1 MIKQKT
7 IHLVLSKDDT
17 DIIAWKN
24 VLPSRTFNKFV
35 NEILIA
41 ESKGKIADIPYGFSS
56 VKEVAPIHCR
66 IVIKNGSALDYL
78 AKIPK
83 GQVSLSIKKI
93 IRKHIR
99 KNRTKTLR
107 LDLVIK
113 LLSDFKTK
121 IESKEPECVGLQD
134 KYRKLCD
141 CYDGALKN
149 LFNEIL
155 DCSKVADQNTSDSK
169 LKQIDVS
176 KIIDETFDKN
186 FNLQGD
192 KDLCTKMNF

>member
-1 MIKQKT
+1 MIKRKT
-7 IHLVLSKDDT
+7 IHLVLSIDDA

-24 VLPSRTFNKFV
+24 MLPPRTFNKFV
-35 NEILIA
+35 NDILIA
-41 ESKGKIADIPYGFSS
+41 ESKGKIAEVPYKFSS
-56 VKEVAPIHCR
+56 IKEVAPIHCR
-66 IVIKNGSALDYL
+66 IVIENGYALDYL

-121 IESKEPECVGLQD
+121 IESKESEYAGARD
-134 KYRKLCD
+134 KHRKLCD
-141 CYDGALKN
+141 CYDCALKAI
-149 LFNEIL
+149 FNEIL
-155 DCSKVADQNTSDSK
+155 DCSKVADQTTSTSK

-192 KDLCTKMNF
+192 

>member
-1 MIKQKT
+1 MIKRKT
-7 IHLVLSKDDT
+7 IHLFLSIDDA

-24 VLPSRTFNKFV
+24 MLPTRTFNKFV

-41 ESKGKIADIPYGFSS
+41 ESKGKIAAVPYKFSS
-56 VKEVAPIHCR
+56 IKETAPIHCR
-66 IVIKNGSALDYL
+66 IVIENGSALDYI

-83 GQVSLSIKKI
+83 GQVTFSIKKI

-99 KNRTKTLR
+99 KNRTKTLC

-121 IESKEPECVGLQD
+121 IESKELEYAGVRD

-155 DCSKVADQNTSDSK
+155 DCSKVADQNICTSK

-176 KIIDETFDKN
+176 KIIDETFNKN

-192 KDLCTKMNF
+192 KIYVRR

>member
-1 MIKQKT
+1 M
-7 IHLVLSKDDT
+7 
-17 DIIAWKN
+17 
-24 VLPSRTFNKFV
+24 LPSRTFNKFV

-41 ESKGKIADIPYGFSS
+41 ESKGKIAEIPYGFSS

-66 IVIKNGSALDYL
+66 IVIENGTALDYL

-121 IESKEPECVGLQD
+121 IESKESEYAGVRD

-141 CYDGALKN
+141 CYDDALRI
-149 LFNEIL
+149 LFNEIHY
-155 DCSKVADQNTSDSK
+155 CSKVADQNTCNSK

-176 KIIDETFDKN
+176 EIIDETFNKY
-186 FNLQGD
+186 FILQGD
-192 KDLCTKMNF
+192 

>member
-1 MIKQKT
+1 MIKRKK
-7 IHLVLSKDDT
+7 IHLVLSKDDV
-17 DIIAWKN
+17 DIITWKN
-24 VLPSRTFNKFV
+24 MLPTRTFNKFA

-41 ESKGKIADIPYGFSS
+41 ESKGKIAAVPYKFSS
-56 VKEVAPIHCR
+56 IKETAPIHCR
-66 IVIKNGSALDYL
+66 IVIENGVALDYL

-83 GQVSLSIKKI
+83 GQVTFSIKKI

-99 KNRTKTLR
+99 KNQTKTLH

-121 IESKEPECVGLQD
+121 IESKELQYAGVQN

-141 CYDGALKN
+141 CYDGTLKTI
-149 LFNEIL
+149 FNEIL
-155 DCSKVADQNTSDSK
+155 DCSKVADQNTCTSK

-176 KIIDETFDKN
+176 KVIDETFDKN

>member
-1 MIKQKT
+1 MIKRKT
-7 IHLVLSKDDT
+7 IHLVLSKDDA

-24 VLPSRTFNKFV
+24 ILSYRTFNKFV

-41 ESKGKIADIPYGFSS
+41 ESKGKIADIPYKFSS
-56 VKEVAPIHCR
+56 IKEVAPIHCR
-66 IVIKNGSALDYL
+66 IVIENGSALDYL

-83 GQVSLSIKKI
+83 GQVSLSVKKI

-107 LDLVIK
+107 LDLVIN

-121 IESKEPECVGLQD
+121 IESKETECVGVRD

-141 CYDGALKN
+141 CYDSALKTI
-149 LFNEIL
+149 FNEML
-155 DCSKVADQNTSDSK
+155 DCSKVADQNTCTSK

-192 KDLCTKMNF
+192 

>member
-1 MIKQKT
+1 MIKRKT
-7 IHLVLSKDDT
+7 IHLVLSKDDA

-24 VLPSRTFNKFV
+24 MLPTRTFNKFV
-35 NEILIA
+35 NEILIT
-41 ESKGKIADIPYGFSS
+41 ESKGKIAAIPYNFSS
-56 VKEVAPIHCR
+56 IKETAPIHCR
-66 IVIKNGSALDYL
+66 IVIESGSALDCL

-83 GQVSLSIKKI
+83 GQVTLSIKKI

-121 IESKEPECVGLQD
+121 IESKESGYAGVQD
-134 KYRKLCD
+134 KYRKLCN
-141 CYDGALKN
+141 CYDDTLKI
-149 LFNEIL
+149 LFNQIL
-155 DCSKVADQNTSDSK
+155 DCSKVADQNTSNCK

-176 KIIDETFDKN
+176 EIIDETFDKN

-192 KDLCTKMNF
+192 

>member
-1 MIKQKT
+1 MLKRKT
-7 IHLVLSKDDT
+7 IHLILSKDDT

-24 VLPSRTFNKFV
+24 MLPSRTFNKFV

-41 ESKGKIADIPYGFSS
+41 ESKGKIAAVPYKFSS
-56 VKEVAPIHCR
+56 IKEVTPIHCR
-66 IVIKNGSALDYL
+66 IVIENVYALDYF

-83 GQVSLSIKKI
+83 GQVTFSIKKI

-99 KNRTKTLR
+99 KNRTKTLC

-113 LLSDFKTK
+113 RLSDFKTK
-121 IESKEPECVGLQD
+121 IESKETECVGMQD

-141 CYDGALKN
+141 CYDDTLKI
-149 LFNEIL
+149 LFNQIL
-155 DCSKVADQNTSDSK
+155 DCSKVADQNTCNSK

-192 KDLCTKMNF
+192 

>member
-1 MIKQKT
+1 MIKRKT
-7 IHLVLSKDDT
+7 IHLVLSSDDA

-24 VLPSRTFNKFV
+24 MLPTRTFNKFA

-41 ESKGKIADIPYGFSS
+41 ESKGKIADIPYKFSS
-56 VKEVAPIHCR
+56 IKEITPIHCR
-66 IVIKNGSALDYL
+66 IVIENEVALGYL

-83 GQVSLSIKKI
+83 GQVTLSIKKI

-113 LLSDFKTK
+113 LLSDFKMK
-121 IESKEPECVGLQD
+121 IESKELEYAGVRD

-149 LFNEIL
+149 LFIEIL
-155 DCSKVADQNTSDSK
+155 DCSKVADQNICTSK

-176 KIIDETFDKN
+176 KVIDETFDKN